1 MNGNITYNHGAV
13 ADFASDVGTRAAQLL
28 EIHDDIQQRTN
39 AIADFFEGQAATG
52 FHEAQMQ
59 MLHGFEGLI
68 QTVSQ
73 HGSTI
78 QSVNEHAAMTDSMM
92 AQGFGA

>member
-1 MNGNITYNHGAV
+1 MATLRITTAPSRISPPTSVPG
-13 ADFASDVGTRAAQLL
+13 AAQLL

-59 MLHGFEGLI
+59 MLHGLQGLI
-68 QTVSQ
+68 QTVSRHCQ
-73 HGSTI
+73 TI
-78 QSVNEHAAMTDSMM
+78 SSVNEGAHATDLSMSNL
-92 AQGFGA
+92 F

>member
-39 AIADFFEGQAATG
+39 AIAEFFEGQAATG
-52 FHEAQMQ
+52 FREAQMQ
-59 MLHGFEGLI
+59 MLHGLQGLI
-68 QTVSQ
+68 QTVSR
-73 HGSTI
+73 HGQTI
-78 QSVNEHAAMTDSMM
+78 SSVNEGAHATDLSMSNL
-92 AQGFGA
+92 F